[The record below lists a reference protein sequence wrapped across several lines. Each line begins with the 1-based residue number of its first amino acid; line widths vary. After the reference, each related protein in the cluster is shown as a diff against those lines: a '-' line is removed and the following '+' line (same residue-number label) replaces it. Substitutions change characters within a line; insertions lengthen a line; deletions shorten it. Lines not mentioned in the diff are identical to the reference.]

1 MPYWVQERL
10 WYSVISKGYT
20 AATSQMDVDYAASGY
35 DQLNID
41 VHAGYILPR
50 TIVYYGACP
59 DCGPAGITGSGSEF
73 AIVLCSAAGT
83 DLWGIQEE
91 MRMEV

>member
-1 MPYWVQERL
+1 MPYWVQERS

-41 VHAGYILPR
+41 AYAGHGGDANGGVMLGPMTPYW
-50 TIVYYGACP
+50 YGL
-59 DCGPAGITGSGSEF
+59 GSVS
-73 AIVLCSAAGT
+73 
-83 DLWGIQEE
+83 
-91 MRMEV
+91 